1 MPIGQPIDKHT
12 GVTFIVAVVLALWLA
27 LVFLLG
33 ARGVYVR
40 PPGLLPLP
48 ILIGFMAPIIVFLFA
63 FWVSRSFRDFVLA
76 VDIRLTTGTQ
86 TYTLAR
92 LVSLPRSPPR

>member
-1 MPIGQPIDKHT
+1 MPPGQPIDKHT

-48 ILIGFMAPIIVFLFA
+48 ILIGFMAAHHCL
-63 FWVSRSFRDFVLA
+63 SFRILG
-76 VDIRLTTGTQ
+76 ITK
-86 TYTLAR
+86 
-92 LVSLPRSPPR
+92 LPRFCFGG